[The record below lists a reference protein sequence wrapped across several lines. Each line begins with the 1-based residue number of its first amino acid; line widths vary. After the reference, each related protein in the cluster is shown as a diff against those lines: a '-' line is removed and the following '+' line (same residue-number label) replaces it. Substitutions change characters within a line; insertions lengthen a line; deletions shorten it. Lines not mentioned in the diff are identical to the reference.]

1 MTAALP
7 PPTKHR
13 EADEETRAHNQ
24 RKEREWLEAPER
36 LEALLRELAP
46 AVFCDPPRP
55 LAIGI
60 HETLIELLAGEF
72 DAVTIRRFLL
82 IWTRQSAYREAL
94 VAAAAVGGPRYD
106 LDGVPCGVVVVP

>member
-7 PPTKHR
+7 PTTKHR

-24 RKEREWLEAPER
+24 RKEREWLEAAER

-60 HETLIELLAGEF
+60 DKALIELLAGEF
-72 DAVTIRRFLL
+72 DAVTIGRFLRG
-82 IWTRQSAYREAL
+82 WTRQSAYRAAL
-94 VAAAAVGGPRYD
+94 AAGGPRYD
-106 LDGVPCGVVVVP
+106 LDGLPCGTVVP